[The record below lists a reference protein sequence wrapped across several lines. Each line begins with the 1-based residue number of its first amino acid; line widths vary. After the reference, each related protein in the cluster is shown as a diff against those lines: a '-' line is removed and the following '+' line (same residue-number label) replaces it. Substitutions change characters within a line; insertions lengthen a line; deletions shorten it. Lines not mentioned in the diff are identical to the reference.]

1 MKAGAKPVKRSKGP
15 DDSLRDVATISR
27 IAYAAAC
34 RAFVALTIATMTFIG
49 IATPGLTAT
58 LAEAIALHDA
68 ARDGDKE
75 AVESAIDML
84 TVLNRADPEN
94 VEVIAY
100 LGSSYALVARDETGW
115 FARWHNGRKGLK
127 LLDQALERA
136 PKNFTVRMVRAWVYD
151 AMPTFLGYTDDA
163 IEEMLVLHR
172 IFSSLDTPTKQMSEA
187 MVPFYEHLIANAP
200 ERGDWE
206 HWLERARE
214 DAG

>member
-1 MKAGAKPVKRSKGP
+1 MKHSKMP
-15 DDSLRDVATISR
+15 DDSLRGVATSSS
-27 IAYAAAC
+27 IAYATHRTLAAL
-34 RAFVALTIATMTFIG
+34 AIATVTLIG
-49 IATPGLTAT
+49 MATPGLTAS

-68 ARDGDKE
+68 ARDGDEE
-75 AVESAIDML
+75 AVEPAIEML

-151 AMPTFLGYTDDA
+151 AMPTFLGYADDA
-163 IEEMLVLHR
+163 IEEMLALHR
-172 IFSSLDTPTKQMSEA
+172 IFSSIDTPSKNMAAA
-187 MVPFYEHLIANAP
+187 MVTFYEHLIANAP
-200 ERGDWE
+200 DRGDWE
-206 HWLERARE
+206 NWLKRARE